1 LEGFV
6 LFFLIVVCL
15 LLNVV
20 VLLQSGKS
28 ADLAGAF
35 GGYGSQS
42 TFGPRGSATF
52 MSKLTT
58 ILAILFMVLTLL
70 LMIISSRKSA
80 TRSVLG
86 PDETRPA
93 AAQTA
98 PEKTAPAP
106 AAEKSETTPPPAESQ
121 KENGN

>member
-1 LEGFV
+1 MEGFV
-6 LFFLIVVCL
+6 LFLLIVVSL

-35 GGYGSQS
+35 GGAGSQS

-52 MSKLTT
+52 LSKLTT
-58 ILAILFMVLTLL
+58 VLAVLFMVLTLL

-86 PDETRPA
+86 PDQAPPA
-93 AAQTA
+93 AAQTTTEQKNPPA
-98 PEKTAPAP
+98 APAQEQP
-106 AAEKSETTPPPAESQ
+106 LPQPAEGQEDS
-121 KENGN
+121 ND